1 MNESGRGLFILI
13 GGFALFVTAHTMQL
27 SVASLIGA
35 QYAPDKSMATL
46 PLFTVMLGTALA
58 TVPASMLMKYVTR
71 RTGFICGSVL
81 AILGAGT
88 AVYAVRAESFWLFIV
103 GTGLIGMFNAF
114 CQLYRFAGAELV
126 PPERKG
132 KAISFVLAGGILGGL
147 LGPNLEAFSRGWFE
161 ISFMGPYVV
170 IVCIGFL
177 NIILMSFLDMGK
189 PPGQL
194 EEQPQR
200 PLGEIVRQPVFIVAA
215 MSAMVAF
222 GVMASFMAGS
232 PMIIQKFH
240 HSHHQATSAISIHTM
255 LMYTPALFVAA
266 LIARFGVLNIIGTGI
281 AFQAAGFVVLYAGK
295 SYTLHGVHDPAG
307 TRLVLHVHRRH
318 RPRDPGLHTGGAPQD
333 AGPPRLHALHL
344 GRCVRL
350 VQRLAG
356 SRLRH
361 QRTAGSGHQPPAT
374 DHPGHLAVEETGGC
388 CYAGLS
394 GSARLADQERGHRL
408 VTADTQGF

>member
-1 MNESGRGLFILI
+1 MMNESRRGLFILI

-71 RTGFICGSVL
+71 RTGFICGSML
-81 AILGAGT
+81 AVLGAGT

-147 LGPNLEAFSRGWFE
+147 LGPNLEALSRGWFE

-177 NIILMSFLDMGK
+177 NILLMSFLDMGK
-189 PPGQL
+189 PPSQL
-194 EEQPQR
+194 EAQPQR

-232 PMIIQKFH
+232 PMIIEKFH

-266 LIARFGVLNIIGTGI
+266 LIARFGVLSIIGTGI
-281 AFQAAGFVVLYAGK
+281 VFQAAGFFVLYAGK
-295 SYTLHGVHDPAG
+295 SYTHFMVFMILLALGWSFMFIGG
-307 TRLVLHVHRRH
+307 TALATRAYTPVE
-318 RPRDPGLHTGGAPQD
+318 RPKTQ
-333 AGPPRLHALHL
+333 ALHDCL
-344 GRCVRL
+344 LFTWVAVCAFSSGWMDHTFGTNALPVVAISL
-350 VQRLAG
+350 LLLTSLAILLF
-356 SRLRH
+356 RKRAPAVA
-361 QRTAGSGHQPPAT
+361 TA
-374 DHPGHLAVEETGGC
+374 
-388 CYAGLS
+388 
-394 GSARLADQERGHRL
+394 
-408 VTADTQGF
+408 